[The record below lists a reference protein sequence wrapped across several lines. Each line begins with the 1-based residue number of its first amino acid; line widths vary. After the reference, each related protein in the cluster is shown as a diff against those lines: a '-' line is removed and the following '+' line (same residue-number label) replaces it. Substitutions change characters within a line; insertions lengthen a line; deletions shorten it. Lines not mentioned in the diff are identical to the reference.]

1 MYDMVIFL
9 DLESFIKND
18 YHNNYDEWIRYS
30 VNKYLFML
38 NAILKMDL
46 TQLSG
51 VVFPKKISGNWTSGQ
66 ITIFL
71 HDEFVGTYIEYG
83 VSPRKCV
90 KYRVVKNS
98 DGSCY
103 IDRYVDTSDDNYS
116 MTNISYQIL
125 YRNTENHTYVLY
137 GIDFEDNLSN
147 LINNG

>member
-18 YHNNYDEWIRYS
+18 YSNNYDEWIRYS

-38 NAILKMDL
+38 NTILKMDL
-46 TQLSG
+46 TQFSG
-51 VVFPKKISGNWTSGQ
+51 VIFPKKISSNWTSGQ
-66 ITIFL
+66 ITFFL
-71 HDEFVGTYIEYG
+71 NDEFVGTYIEYG
-83 VSPRKCV
+83 YAPKEWV

-98 DGSCY
+98 DGSIY
-103 IDRYVDTSDDNYS
+103 IDRYVNTNDNHYS
-116 MTNISYQIL
+116 LSNISYQIL